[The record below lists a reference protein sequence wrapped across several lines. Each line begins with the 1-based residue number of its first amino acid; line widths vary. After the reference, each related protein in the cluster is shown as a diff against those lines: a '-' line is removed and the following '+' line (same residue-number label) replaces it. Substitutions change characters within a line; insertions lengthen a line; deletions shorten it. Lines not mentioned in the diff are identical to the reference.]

1 MKPAKGEQLTI
12 ALTKGRILSETLA
25 AARGGGC
32 VTVGVGGGES
42 ETHLPHN
49 DGGCFARHFA
59 WL

>member
-12 ALTKGRILSETLA
+12 ALTKGRILSETLT

-42 ETHLPHN
+42 
-49 DGGCFARHFA
+49 
-59 WL
+59 